1 MEIQPGTENEL
12 INNMVY
18 INATTSRMHV
28 YRIFSIKRRVSSR
41 LNTEFY

>member
-18 INATTSRMHV
+18 INATTYTV
-28 YRIFSIKRRVSSR
+28 FSR
-41 LNTEFY
+41 LNDGSRVD